1 MCSGPAQE
9 AERDGGK
16 TDTTASD
23 TQRDIHG
30 EPSQRTKSRAANTL
44 GSRNF
49 TRKLPRTNNTSLAK
63 NRPVRRPTLFRTKLA
78 VSKVGRGLLEMS
90 PTYQFFKRLRGPKK
104 YRDDEI

>member
-16 TDTTASD
+16 MNTTASD
-23 TQRDIHG
+23 TQRDLQG
-30 EPSQRTKSRAANTL
+30 EPSERTKNRTVKTL

-49 TRKLPRTNNTSLAK
+49 TRKLPSTNNPRLAK

-78 VSKVGRGLLEMS
+78 VSKIGRGLLAVS
-90 PTYQFFKRLRGPKK
+90 PTYQFFKSLSGPKQ